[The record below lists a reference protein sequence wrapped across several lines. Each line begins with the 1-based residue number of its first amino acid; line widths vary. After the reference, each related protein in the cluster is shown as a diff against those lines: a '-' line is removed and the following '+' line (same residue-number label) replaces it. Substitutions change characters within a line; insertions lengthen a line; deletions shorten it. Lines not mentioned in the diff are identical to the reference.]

1 MPKTFAT
8 ALTVLVVAATLPANA
23 QTPARHSSPPPTA
36 PAPAPKPRIGYAAD
50 PAPAPSPVQVA
61 APTYYYP
68 PGEYVVSGAPYQ
80 VLTDG
85 SVLVNFGNGYE
96 RVLRSCTQSTDNSVQ
111 VNQTGRDALGRILPP
126 PGIAAL
132 QAGTRGQA
140 IGNTPAR
147 NANACYRHDA
157 RGRVEMMTTR

>member
-1 MPKTFAT
+1 AP
-8 ALTVLVVAATLPANA
+8 
-23 QTPARHSSPPPTA
+23 SSSA
-36 PAPAPKPRIGYAAD
+36 SIQRRCAAPKPRIGYAAD
-50 PAPAPSPVQVA
+50 PAPPPSPAPVQVS
-61 APTYYYP
+61 APAYYYP

-80 VLTDG
+80 VLSDG

-96 RVLRSCTQSTDNSVQ
+96 RVLRSCAQSTDNAVQ

-140 IGNTPAR
+140 TGNVPAR
-147 NANACYRHDA
+147 NANACYRNDA
-157 RGRVEMMTTR
+157 RGRVEMITTR